1 MLIRN
6 LYPLFPGISPGR
18 FNIKYQMKYLWV
30 IVTQKK
36 SRKTHIFNY
45 KSFDMLCRPII
56 LTQEKTEIAQNKGL
70 IYQDQTLAKNN
81 NDLANLSS
89 SIPEF
94 LALIDYLTKTQQ

>member
-6 LYPLFPGISPGR
+6 LYPLFPGIDPGR
-18 FNIKYQMKYLWV
+18 FTINYQMNDLWV
-30 IVTQKK
+30 SVPRNNARITL
-36 SRKTHIFNY
+36 IFHS

-56 LTQEKTEIAQNKGL
+56 LTQEKTKIAQTKGL
-70 IYQDQTLAKNN
+70 IYQDQSLAKNN

-94 LALIDYLTKTQQ
+94 LALIDYLTKTQ